1 MLQEGFEGMEG
12 KLNKSLDQNSFP
24 NLNEVSIHKKN
35 FNLKNIFSANVRAYT
50 MIIGLILIWVVFAVL
65 TDGVFL
71 SARNISNLTMQ
82 MAVVAILGAGMVL
95 VIVTGHIDLS
105 VGSLVGL
112 IGGIAAALMVWK
124 GWGTGLTII
133 TVLLIG
139 LAIGAIQGFI
149 TAYLNVP
156 AFIVTLGGMMVLK
169 GILLGIT
176 KGVTIAPMSESYQ
189 IFGQAYITN
198 ATLFSFAGLVILS
211 MFFLAYRKRKSRIK
225 YNLKQESTSPYLKP
239 LVYSLLILGFV
250 YIMVAYKGMPVPVF
264 IMLILVI
271 TLTFLADKTTFGR
284 SVYAIGGNLQAAIFS
299 GIPVKKIVL
308 IVFALNGLIAA
319 IAGVIL
325 SARLNA
331 GSPATGTMMELDAIA
346 SAVIGGTSLMGGK
359 GKVYGAILGAL
370 IMASL
375 DNGMSLLDMDAFWQ
389 YIVKG
394 SILVFAVWFDVY
406 TKKKA

>member
-1 MLQEGFEGMEG
+1 MLQEGSKSMEG
-12 KLNKSLDQNSFP
+12 KLNKSLE
-24 NLNEVSIHKKN
+24 LNEVNNNKKN
-35 FNLKNIFSANVRAYT
+35 FNPKNFFSTNVRAYA
-50 MIIGLILIWVVFAVL
+50 MIIGLILIWAMFAIL
-65 TDGVFL
+65 TDGIFL

-176 KGVTIAPMSESYQ
+176 KGVTIAPMRESYKV
-189 IFGQAYITN
+189 FGQAYITN
-198 ATLFSFAGLVILS
+198 VTLFCFAGLVILS
-211 MFFLAYRKRKSRIK
+211 MFFLAYRKRKSGIK
-225 YNLKQESTSPYLKP
+225 YNLKQEPSSYYVKP

-271 TLTFLADKTTFGR
+271 VLTFLADKTTFGR

-299 GIPVKKIVL
+299 GISVKKIVL
-308 IVFALNGLIAA
+308 IVFALNGLMAA
-319 IAGVIL
+319 IAGIIL

-331 GSPATGTMMELDAIA
+331 GSPAAGTMMELDAIA
-346 SAVIGGTSLMGGK
+346 AAVIGGTSLMGGK

-394 SILVFAVWFDVY
+394 SILIFAVWFDIY
-406 TKKKA
+406 SKKKA